1 MLVLV
6 FDTEKDC
13 NKFVDIY
20 ENYKKYMYYTI
31 GLFIQDKYLQEDIL
45 QEIAIIVAKNLHHID
60 LTDEK
65 RTRNYIITITRNY
78 CKNYIRNQNR
88 KKEESFD
95 EFIEQ
100 SSASELPLDVMIS
113 KEVYRDLL
121 KEIGQLDDKYKTV
134 FELKYIND
142 FNDDQI
148 AEFLKI
154 SKKNVQMRIYRAKLM
169 LRQKLG
175 ERYYV

>member
-113 KEVYRDLL
+113 KEV
-121 KEIGQLDDKYKTV
+121 
-134 FELKYIND
+134 
-142 FNDDQI
+142 
-148 AEFLKI
+148 
-154 SKKNVQMRIYRAKLM
+154 
-169 LRQKLG
+169 
-175 ERYYV
+175 